1 MLANK
6 SEQSSDCT
14 HTASWHPGHLPPT
27 IRGSFRK
34 ADNDCTPTFLWSL
47 APALSG
53 MMGSSEADI

>member
-14 HTASWHPGHLPPT
+14 HTASWHPDHLPLT

-34 ADNDCTPTFLWSL
+34 AVIDCTPTLLWIL

-53 MMGSSEADI
+53 MMGEFRG